1 MSGKIK
7 KKLPVILVCISM
19 FVVFSGII
27 LTLMCTTGLTEIS
40 ALYDVRKE
48 ETANKEN
55 KAVGDNGEALVS
67 ASATEGNDVAD
78 EDGEKDNDILAGYCT
93 FYDYVVAP
101 YRGAK
106 YKPGF
111 KELASLSI
119 NTSSNYANDGRD
131 KLTVGTKNQNYKK
144 NRYSC
149 NVNGLDVN
157 TCIYYNDGKYKTT
170 GTFDGTK
177 KEYYNASQGII
188 KGLDKEDYR
197 KVIFN
202 VDEPGLFSDEAKTG
216 KTVIKDYKLIFK
228 KDDNGNRSS
237 TYTLDYVLSPKGN
250 KTQAGDSFF
259 PLNDSSSHVPDC
271 GYNSADGNKGTNYY
285 FGMRYDVEFALN
297 GYDDDLVYKFTGD
310 DDLWVFLDG
319 ELVLDLGGIHSECG
333 GDVDLWQT
341 GPLADELVKAGND
354 KSEVDQHKKH
364 IITVLYM

>member
-27 LTLMCTTGLTEIS
+27 LTLMCTTGLTEIP
-40 ALYDVRKE
+40 ALYNVRKE

-78 EDGEKDNDILAGYCT
+78 EDGEKDNNILAGYCT

-111 KELASLSI
+111 KELASQSI
-119 NTSSNYANDGRD
+119 NTASNYANDGRD

-170 GTFDGTK
+170 GTFDGKK

-197 KVIFN
+197 RVIFN
-202 VDEPGLFSDEAKTG
+202 VDEPGLFSDEAKTE
-216 KTVIKDYKLIFK
+216 I
-228 KDDNGNRSS
+228 SS
-237 TYTLDYVLSPKGN
+237 TVKYFQAHGAKDVNIDSCEAISESKNYTYVYIRYNLVLQNDQEYPCISTYLVKVQDKKYYLYSPAEISDEISQQAAADYQKFMTT
-250 KTQAGDSFF
+250 KTYTDYTKAYEVFLKKNPGYEDKIAG
-259 PLNDSSSHVPDC
+259 
-271 GYNSADGNKGTNYY
+271 K
-285 FGMRYDVEFALN
+285 LN
-297 GYDDDLVYKFTGD
+297 G
-310 DDLWVFLDG
+310 
-319 ELVLDLGGIHSECG
+319 
-333 GDVDLWQT
+333 
-341 GPLADELVKAGND
+341 
-354 KSEVDQHKKH
+354 
-364 IITVLYM
+364 